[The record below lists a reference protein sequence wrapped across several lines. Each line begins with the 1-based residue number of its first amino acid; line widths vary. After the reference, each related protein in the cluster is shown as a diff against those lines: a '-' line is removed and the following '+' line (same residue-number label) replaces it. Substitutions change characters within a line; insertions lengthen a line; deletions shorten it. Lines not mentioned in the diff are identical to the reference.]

1 VEVKVTTAAGG
12 AGAWLKGSSGFTI
25 LPISKCPGYN
35 KCKASSQ
42 IPDFPTPPKVNETAL
57 ARANATKQ
65 PTELDANGP
74 LFFAVNPP
82 AGMPGNFHSG
92 GRMCA
97 ASNQG
102 YQCSISAA
110 QGVTIHYSYGGHA
123 PVNVC
128 TNKTGAERAARNSST
143 MMHFAIQTQQL
154 VRMEAKG
161 VGRGG
166 ERLNN
171 KGAGRRQGVPS
182 GAMGGGAGGRG
193 ACGIGREWQWWF
205 PSYQVAAME

>member
-1 VEVKVTTAAGG
+1 MLCPVGRVEVKVTTAAGG

-42 IPDFPTPPKVNETAL
+42 IPDFPSPPKVNETAL

-102 YQCSISAA
+102 YQCSINAA
-110 QGVTIHYSYGGHA
+110 QGITIHYSYGGHA

-166 ERLNN
+166 
-171 KGAGRRQGVPS
+171 
-182 GAMGGGAGGRG
+182 RG
-193 ACGIGREWQWWF
+193 
-205 PSYQVAAME
+205 

>member
-1 VEVKVTTAAGG
+1 MSRCAVLCVIMLCPVGRVEVKVTTAAGA

-42 IPDFPTPPKVNETAL
+42 IPDFPAKPNINETAL
-57 ARANATKQ
+57 ARANSSQ
-65 PTELDANGP
+65 PSELDANGP
-74 LFFAVNPP
+74 LFFAVNQPLGIP
-82 AGMPGNFHSG
+82 SGFHAG
-92 GRMCA
+92 GRLCA

-102 YQCSISAA
+102 YQCSMSAA

-143 MMHFAIQTQQL
+143 MMHFAIETEQL
-154 VRMEAKG
+154 VS
-161 VGRGG
+161 VGR
-166 ERLNN
+166 RC
-171 KGAGRRQGVPS
+171 RTR
-182 GAMGGGAGGRG
+182 GGAQEAGL
-193 ACGIGREWQWWF
+193 
-205 PSYQVAAME
+205 VL